1 MKKLPIAMIA
11 VIAAII
17 STLVFKNV
25 PLSIFILIVAP
36 FQLGIKNMA
45 IVLSAVFL
53 LMMTYLF
60 SDTLFVYPIRYLIR
74 NTSNL
79 HGTVL
84 IAKDGEILYQASSEK
99 SFDYQYLCA
108 SLVKQVT
115 AGLIMI
121 ENAKGKVI
129 LDKPTNDYLPKKHKI
144 DERITVHHLL
154 SHTSGIQRNGR
165 ARFPPGSKY
174 EYSNYGY
181 IVLRYVLENVTK
193 ENYPTLVKKLF
204 QKLDMNN
211 SYLIDERTY
220 GKMLEKHPNFLPSFS
235 ISKGNKK
242 SLADKLTWR
251 TQRDGK
257 KTIFVGNSCG
267 GLVSTVEDLNKW
279 NKNLQEGNIVPQKQY
294 EIMARPVIASNFPAG
309 LAGYGFCMYHGERY
323 SIGYVDGYK
332 ATLSYFPRN
341 KITLIMLE
349 NAIYHNFNKD
359 FRLHVSIRNT
369 IRYWSR
375 MRIITEKFFTR
386 IKWLLLGKSATP
398 KNNKISCK
406 T

>member
-1 MKKLPIAMIA
+1 
-11 VIAAII
+11 
-17 STLVFKNV
+17 
-25 PLSIFILIVAP
+25 
-36 FQLGIKNMA
+36 MA

-74 NTSNL
+74 NTSSL

-84 IAKDGEILYQASSEK
+84 IAKDGKILYQASSEK

-121 ENAKGKVI
+121 ENAKGKII
-129 LDKPTNDYLPKKHKI
+129 LDKPANDYLPKKHKI
-144 DERITVHHLL
+144 DKRITIHHLL

-165 ARFPPGSKY
+165 AKFPPGSKY

-220 GKMLEKHPNFLPSFS
+220 GKMLEKHPKFLPSFS

-242 SLADKLTWR
+242 VLLT
-251 TQRDGK
+251 
-257 KTIFVGNSCG
+257 N
-267 GLVSTVEDLNKW
+267 
-279 NKNLQEGNIVPQKQY
+279 
-294 EIMARPVIASNFPAG
+294 
-309 LAGYGFCMYHGERY
+309 
-323 SIGYVDGYK
+323 
-332 ATLSYFPRN
+332 
-341 KITLIMLE
+341 
-349 NAIYHNFNKD
+349 
-359 FRLHVSIRNT
+359 
-369 IRYWSR
+369 
-375 MRIITEKFFTR
+375 
-386 IKWLLLGKSATP
+386 
-398 KNNKISCK
+398 
-406 T
+406 